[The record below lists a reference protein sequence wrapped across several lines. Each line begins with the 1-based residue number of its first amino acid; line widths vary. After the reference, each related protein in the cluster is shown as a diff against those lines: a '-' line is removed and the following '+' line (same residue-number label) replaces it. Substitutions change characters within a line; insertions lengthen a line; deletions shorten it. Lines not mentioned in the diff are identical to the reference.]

1 MINFLMSRRRDKKS
15 FPGLVFCFFLF
26 YLVYGCAGGQERKE
40 IKDPFFDKWREIA
53 ERSKGYS
60 PAAKK
65 TAPFVPEK
73 EIEAVTEEELTIE
86 YEKLLPTKKTA
97 IEMYDTDVVT
107 VLRALAKAVN
117 QNIIINESVKGKIN
131 INIKEAPWDQ
141 VFRGIIKS
149 HSLTYQWEGEII
161 HIMDNDSAFKQLEA
175 EQKMK
180 SKRQEIE
187 MVEPFITKIIH
198 IDYADAEMLKEN
210 LEKFLTEKTSGEPLG
225 SVLVD
230 KHSKALILKAIKKDI
245 EKIVDL
251 IAKLDKPT
259 PQVLIEAQIVEA
271 TKGTARELG
280 VKWGGLY
287 HDPGANVWLAP
298 GAGAGVGVT
307 PGTYVPPYIDSRG
320 DIVNPEAG
328 TFVNPASG
336 FAVDLPTPTT
346 GLTLG
351 LIAEEIGGSI
361 LALQLAAL
369 EEAQKLNILSSP
381 SITTLDNQEATIESG
396 KEVPYKTFDE
406 NNNPKTEFKDAKL
419 SLKVTPHVIDGKI
432 LKLEIKTKKDEV
444 DPTSPVGVE
453 PNILTKSAETT
464 VMLFDGQT
472 TVIGGLSK
480 ESSGGSESG
489 VPFLKDIPLLGWL
502 FKGKKNT
509 SAMDEVL
516 IFITPH
522 ILKERVAEVPLP
534 EAMEPARSPD
544 ELSKVAPSEKP
555 SFSVQAGTFGNKEDA
570 YKLVTELKWKGYEPY
585 IFESSDA
592 MNQVVYA
599 VRIGDYGDLDA
610 ALQSVSQ
617 LEHKNIPAV
626 ITHIDSLSV
635 VENKSTQP

>member
-1 MINFLMSRRRDKKS
+1 MINFLMSRRCDKKS
-15 FPGLVFCFFLF
+15 FPGLVFCFFLLF
-26 YLVYGCAGGQERKE
+26 LVYGCTGGQERKDL
-40 IKDPFFDKWREIA
+40 KDPFFEKWREMA
-53 ERSKGYS
+53 EKSRGYS

-65 TAPFVPEK
+65 RAPITPEEKAELVVSPETAPEPEK
-73 EIEAVTEEELTIE
+73 
-86 YEKLLPTKKTA
+86 KLPTQKTA

-149 HSLTYQWEGEII
+149 HSLAYAWEGNII
-161 HIMDNDSAFKQLEA
+161 HIMDKDNAFKQLES

-187 MVEPFITKIIH
+187 MVEPLITRIIH
-198 IDYADAEMLKEN
+198 VDYADAEKLKEN
-210 LEKFLTEKTSGEPLG
+210 LSQFLTEKSEGKPLG
-225 SVLVD
+225 SVMVD
-230 KHSKALILKAIKKDI
+230 EHSKALIVKGIKRDI
-245 EKIVDL
+245 EKIVALVDE
-251 IAKLDKPT
+251 LDKPT
-259 PQVLIEAQIVEA
+259 PQILIEAQIVEA
-271 TKGTARELG
+271 TKNTGRKLG
-280 VKWGGLY
+280 VQWGGLY

-298 GAGAGVGVT
+298 GASAGVGVK
-307 PGTYVPPYIDSRG
+307 PGDGGV
-320 DIVNPEAG
+320 VNPSSGYA
-328 TFVNPASG
+328 VN
-336 FAVDLPTPTT
+336 LPSSATT

-351 LIAEEIGGSI
+351 LIAEEIGGNI
-361 LALQLAAL
+361 LALQLSAL
-369 EEAQKLNILSSP
+369 QDEGEVNILSSP
-381 SITTLDNQEATIESG
+381 SITTLDNQKAIIRSG
-396 KEVPYKTFDE
+396 KEVPYQTVEDGNVKI
-406 NNNPKTEFKDAKL
+406 EFKEAVLKL
-419 SLKVTPHVIDGKI
+419 EVTPHVINGKTI
-432 LKLEIKTKKDEV
+432 KMEIITTNDEV
-444 DPTSPVGVE
+444 DT
-453 PNILTKSAETT
+453 TKANPPISTKKAETT
-464 VMLFDGQT
+464 VLLLDGQT

-480 ESSGGSESG
+480 EKADRAESG
-489 VPFLKDIPLLGWL
+489 VPLLKDIPLLGWL
-502 FKGKKNT
+502 FKSISRQND
-509 SAMDEVL
+509 MDEVL

-522 ILKERVAEVPLP
+522 ILKEPVEDASYPQPPEPETVPQ
-534 EAMEPARSPD
+534 D
-544 ELSKVAPSEKP
+544 ELSKIAPSDKP
-555 SFSVQAGTFGNKEDA
+555 SFSVQAGTFVNKEDA